1 MAIAIL
7 FVVFIVGAA
16 FGFPLGFSLIGAGIA
31 YLFVSGQDVGL
42 VAAQIVSRLFASN
55 VLIAIPL
62 FIFAAN
68 VMNAGTITERLLDF
82 GIACVG
88 RVRGGLAHANILTSL
103 VFSGMSGSAVADAA
117 GPGKVLIAMMTRE
130 KRYPGGFACAVTAAS
145 ATIGPI
151 IPASIPLILYALVAN
166 TSVGALFLGGVV
178 PGVMLTLS
186 LMAVVWLISRR
197 RKFPTE
203 EPIPLSAYPRI
214 VLRAIPPMLMP
225 VILLTGIY
233 SGITTATEAAAVAAA
248 YALFLAIAVYRV
260 MGLKSLFAVI
270 NDSVRTTG
278 IVAVAISGAFIF
290 NFAITNEQVPQ
301 ALASLLAE
309 FDLSPLGFLIVTNIA
324 FLLLGAFF
332 DVAVML
338 LVLVP
343 LLIPTMIATGIDPV
357 HFGVVIVFNIMIGL
371 ITPPY
376 GLLLFVLSALTD
388 IRQGDIVREIWPFVG
403 ALLVVLVALI
413 LIPDLVLWLPGVFG
427 YRGLG

>member
-1 MAIAIL
+1 
-7 FVVFIVGAA
+7 
-16 FGFPLGFSLIGAGIA
+16 
-31 YLFVSGQDVGL
+31 
-42 VAAQIVSRLFASN
+42 
-55 VLIAIPL
+55 
-62 FIFAAN
+62 
-68 VMNAGTITERLLDF
+68 
-82 GIACVG
+82 
-88 RVRGGLAHANILTSL
+88 
-103 VFSGMSGSAVADAA
+103 
-117 GPGKVLIAMMTRE
+117 
-130 KRYPGGFACAVTAAS
+130 
-145 ATIGPI
+145 
-151 IPASIPLILYALVAN
+151 
-166 TSVGALFLGGVV
+166 
-178 PGVMLTLS
+178 
-186 LMAVVWLISRR
+186 
-197 RKFPTE
+197 
-203 EPIPLSAYPRI
+203 
-214 VLRAIPPMLMP
+214 
-225 VILLTGIY
+225 
-233 SGITTATEAAAVAAA
+233 
-248 YALFLAIAVYRV
+248 
-260 MGLKSLFAVI
+260 MGLKSLFADI
-270 NDSVRTTG
+270 KDSVRTTG